1 MNQLTCEICGST
13 DLIKQNGAFTCQVC
27 GCKYSVEEVRK
38 MVLGDP
44 VPATEKAGSGSD
56 NRAGNET
63 RSEAR
68 PEIQNRTDNEA
79 DNGSIIRSRCYKCGF
94 VFDRPMEFCTNC
106 GARTLSLISGRSFVE
121 DHNAGDKNCS
131 STLRIEI
138 PASARVSGII
148 KNIGDKVT
156 VGERVIIVEAEEQE
170 IPVCS
175 TLNGSITAIH
185 VKVGQELR
193 QETGVVTIM
202 NNNLKSVRLFVA
214 PK

>member
-44 VPATEKAGSGSD
+44 VPAAEEAGSGSD
-56 NRAGNET
+56 NKAGSGT
-63 RSEAR
+63 CSEVR
-68 PEIQNRTDNEA
+68 PEIQNGTDNEA
-79 DNGSIIRSRCYKCGF
+79 DNGSIIRSRCFKCGF
-94 VFDRPMEFCTNC
+94 VFDRPTEFCTKC

-121 DHNAGDKNCS
+121 GHNSIDGNDRN
-131 STLRIEI
+131 TVRIEI
-138 PASARVSGII
+138 PTSARVSGII
-148 KNIGDKVT
+148 KNVGDRVAAGEKVIT
-156 VGERVIIVEAEEQE
+156 VEALDQE

-185 VKVGQELR
+185 VRVGQELNH
-193 QETGVVTIM
+193 ETGVATIM
-202 NNNLKSVRLFVA
+202 NNNLMSVRLFVS